1 MRMTLEEPVERSG
14 EHRKQRSRELLVK
27 AAGELRLGRRLGYP
41 HRIRAWER
49 EYRRYHGTA
58 LGEHGRWHRW
68 RTDLRD
74 ARIGP
79 LPAPDHHSL
88 TRHEARVAPRL
99 YQEQVG
105 YNYDV
110 GYELT
115 WRTVG
120 YRWNVGNH
128 PEERGSTWFTLT
140 VNADGAPEFRTP
152 NLRDAGGQDGVF
164 RANPAGWR
172 ALMNYVSDTVARQD
186 SPRKLIRLWQHPWN
200 RDGVDTSWQDVH

>member
-1 MRMTLEEPVERSG
+1 MTLEEPVERSG
-14 EHRKQRSRELLVK
+14 EQRKQRSRELLVR

-49 EYRRYHGTA
+49 EYRRYHATA
-58 LGEHGRWHRW
+58 PEERGRWHRL

-88 TRHEARVAPRL
+88 TRHEAGVAPRL

-105 YNYDV
+105 YNY
-110 GYELT
+110 GGSYELM

-120 YRWNVGNH
+120 YRWNVGDH
-128 PEERGSTWFTLT
+128 PEKRSTWFTLT

-152 NLRDAGGQDGVF
+152 NLRDSVGEDGVF
-164 RANPAGWR
+164 RADPAGWR
-172 ALMNYVSDTVARQD
+172 ALMHYVSETVARQD
-186 SPRKLIRLWQHPWN
+186 SPRKLIRLWQHPWS
-200 RDGVDTSWQDVH
+200 RDGVDTSWRDVH